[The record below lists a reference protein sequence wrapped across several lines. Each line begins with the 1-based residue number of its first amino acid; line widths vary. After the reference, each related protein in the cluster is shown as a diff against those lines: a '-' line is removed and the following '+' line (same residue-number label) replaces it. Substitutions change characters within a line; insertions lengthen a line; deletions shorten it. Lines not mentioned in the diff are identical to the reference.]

1 VADSRSDDRREIE
14 LSHARLAAIVDSSD
28 DVIISK
34 TLDGVIT
41 TWNRAAE
48 QLFGW
53 TAEEAVGHHITLIIP
68 PERRAEEDEVLA
80 KIRRGERV
88 DHFETIRVAKNG
100 QLRAM
105 SITVSPVRDSAGR
118 IVGASKIA
126 RDISERRRLEEE
138 RASMLAREQEARQEA
153 EALNRTKDQLLA
165 TVSHELRTPLN
176 AIFGWAH
183 MIQTAGSD
191 EALRARAISAI
202 LRSASAQARLVEDLL
217 DFSRMISGRMRL
229 DFEATDL
236 NAVIEAAL
244 ETVRP
249 AASAKEIALVSSP
262 DSSLGTMMG
271 APDRLQQVVW
281 NLVMNAVKFTPQGG
295 RVDVSVQQRSRT
307 VDIVVKD
314 TGQGITSDL
323 LPHVFEPFRQG
334 DSSTTRAHGGLGLGL
349 ALVRQLVELHG
360 GRVHAESAGKDCGST
375 FTVTLPLAVSRRTSQ
390 EVDEAGTA
398 EESGGRATLKGVRV
412 LIVDDDPE
420 SLDVSA
426 MVLRVAGAEV
436 RTAAGT
442 FGAYEVIRT
451 WQPTVVLTDLAMPG
465 EDGFMLFRSMR
476 TTFAERGVKVP
487 IVAFTAYGTT
497 ENRTR
502 ALQAGFDLYLTKPID
517 PRRLTSAVAEV
528 TRPAGG

>member
-1 VADSRSDDRREIE
+1 M
-14 LSHARLAAIVDSSD
+14 
-28 DVIISK
+28 
-34 TLDGVIT
+34 
-41 TWNRAAE
+41 RA
-48 QLFGW
+48 
-53 TAEEAVGHHITLIIP
+53 
-68 PERRAEEDEVLA
+68 RAE
-80 KIRRGERV
+80 
-88 DHFETIRVAKNG
+88 
-100 QLRAM
+100 
-105 SITVSPVRDSAGR
+105 
-118 IVGASKIA
+118 
-126 RDISERRRLEEE
+126 
-138 RASMLAREQEARQEA
+138 AREEA
-153 EALNRTKDQLLA
+153 EALNRAKDQLLA

-183 MIQTAGSD
+183 MIQTAGATR
-191 EALRARAISAI
+191 ALRTRAINAI

-314 TGQGITSDL
+314 TGQGITPDL
-323 LPHVFEPFRQG
+323 LPHVFEVFRQA

-349 ALVRQLVELHG
+349 ALVRQLVELHR
-360 GRVHAESAGKDCGST
+360 GRVHAEVREGSRIDVHRHVAFGRLT
-375 FTVTLPLAVSRRTSQ
+375 PNVA
-390 EVDEAGTA
+390 EVDEVGTA
-398 EESGGRATLKGVRV
+398 EESGARTALKGVRV

-426 MVLRVAGAEV
+426 MVLRVAGAECV
-436 RTAAGT
+436 
-442 FGAYEVIRT
+442 
-451 WQPTVVLTDLAMPG
+451 
-465 EDGFMLFRSMR
+465 
-476 TTFAERGVKVP
+476 
-487 IVAFTAYGTT
+487 
-497 ENRTR
+497 
-502 ALQAGFDLYLTKPID
+502 
-517 PRRLTSAVAEV
+517 PRRGPSAPM
-528 TRPAGG
+528 R

>member
-1 VADSRSDDRREIE
+1 MTDSRSDERREID

-48 QLFGW
+48 RLFGW
-53 TAEEAVGHHITLIIP
+53 TEAEAVGQHITLIIP

-80 KIRRGERV
+80 RLRRGERV
-88 DHFETIRVAKNG
+88 DHFETIRVAKDG
-100 QLRAM
+100 QLRSV
-105 SITVSPVRDSAGR
+105 SITVSPVRDSDGR

-138 RASMLAREQEARQEA
+138 RAIMLAREQEARQEA

-191 EALRARAISAI
+191 EALRARATSAI

-249 AASAKEIALVSSP
+249 AASAKEIALVSSL
-262 DSSLGTMMG
+262 DNSLGTMMG

-295 RVDVSVQQRSRT
+295 RVDVSVQRGSRT

-314 TGQGITSDL
+314 TGQGITPDL
-323 LPHVFEPFRQG
+323 LPHVFEAFRQA

-375 FTVTLPLAVSRRTSQ
+375 FTVTLPLATSRTPQ
-390 EVDEAGTA
+390 ELADAPGTVDE
-398 EESGGRATLKGVRV
+398 SGRQPRLNGVRV

-436 RTAAGT
+436 RTAAGP

-465 EDGFMLFRSMR
+465 EDGFMLFRAMR
-476 TTFAERGVKVP
+476 TTFVERGVKVP

-528 TRPAGG
+528 TRPA

>member
-1 VADSRSDDRREIE
+1 
-14 LSHARLAAIVDSSD
+14 
-28 DVIISK
+28 
-34 TLDGVIT
+34 
-41 TWNRAAE
+41 
-48 QLFGW
+48 
-53 TAEEAVGHHITLIIP
+53 
-68 PERRAEEDEVLA
+68 
-80 KIRRGERV
+80 
-88 DHFETIRVAKNG
+88 
-100 QLRAM
+100 
-105 SITVSPVRDSAGR
+105 
-118 IVGASKIA
+118 
-126 RDISERRRLEEE
+126 
-138 RASMLAREQEARQEA
+138 MLAREQEARQEA

-183 MIQTAGSD
+183 MIQTAGAD
-191 EALRARAISAI
+191 EALRARATNAI

-236 NAVIEAAL
+236 NAVVEAAL

-249 AASAKEIALVSSP
+249 AASAKEITLVSAL

-271 APDRLQQVVW
+271 AADRLQQVVW

-295 RVDVSVQQRSRT
+295 RVDVSVQGGNRT
-307 VDIVVKD
+307 VSIVVKD
-314 TGQGITSDL
+314 TGQGMAPDI
-323 LPHVFEPFRQG
+323 LPYVFEPFRQA

-360 GRVHAESAGKDCGST
+360 GRVHAESAGEDRGST
-375 FTVTLPLAVSRRTSQ
+375 FTVTLPFTMSRGKPPELSG
-390 EVDEAGTA
+390 EPGMVDQ
-398 EESGGRATLKGVRV
+398 SGSRATLKGVRV
-412 LIVDDDPE
+412 LVVDDDPE

-436 RTAAGT
+436 RTAAGP
-442 FGAYEVIRT
+442 FGAYEVIAA

-465 EDGFMLFRSMR
+465 EDGFMLFRAMR
-476 TTFAERGVKVP
+476 TTFAERGVTVP

-497 ENRTR
+497 ENRTL

-517 PRRLTSAVAEV
+517 PRQLTNAVAEV
-528 TRPAGG
+528 AHLGRK